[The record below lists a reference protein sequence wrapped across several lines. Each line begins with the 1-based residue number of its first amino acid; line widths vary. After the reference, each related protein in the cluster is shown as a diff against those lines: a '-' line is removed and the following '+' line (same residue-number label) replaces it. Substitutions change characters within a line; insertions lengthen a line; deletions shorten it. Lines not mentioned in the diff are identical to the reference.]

1 MMKEQHTGGLTTA
14 QVEESARLH
23 GINVITPPPRPSLW
37 IKFLDNFRNPLIKIL
52 LVALLLSIGIA
63 LYEYICTGAGASV
76 FLEPIGILL
85 AVMLATLIGFWLE
98 VSADRKFEILN
109 RTNDDML
116 VKVLR
121 EGSVREIPRRDVV
134 VGDTVILDTGDEVPA
149 DGRLVSSLSLGVNE
163 SSLTG
168 EPLAHKSHTGDT
180 PGAKESTY
188 PADMV
193 MRGTTVVEGRGTM
206 VVTAVGDTTEQGHVY
221 KASTIDTGVKTPLT
235 IQFERLGRLISYAS
249 YAVGALIIIGRAL
262 MFDWHGADSMAAIEY
277 SLNTI
282 MLAVTLIVVSVPEG
296 LPMSVTLSLALSMRR
311 MLATNNLVRKM
322 HACETMGA
330 TTVIC
335 TDKTGTLTQNRM
347 SVADTDF
354 YILSSGGKL
363 GTDIP
368 SDIIKEGI
376 AVNSTAFLD
385 YGNDP
390 AKVKIT
396 TVGNP
401 TEGALLMW
409 LYNQDIDYLKLR
421 EDAAIIEQLA
431 FSTKRKYMATV
442 VDSPLLDSK
451 VLYVKGAP
459 EIVLAM
465 CGKVAGDV
473 DRNSINDKLLDYQ
486 NHAYRTLGFA
496 YCLLKDDSPVIK
508 DEQLRAGLDLEFI
521 GICAIADPVRDD
533 VPAAIRESINAG
545 IGVKIVTGDTPGT
558 AKEIGRQ
565 VGLWTDADT
574 DESHI
579 SGPDWAAL
587 SDDEAR
593 ARALK
598 IKIMSRARPTDKSR
612 LVNLLQ
618 QQGEVVAVTGDGT
631 NDAPALNAAQ
641 VGLAMGDGT
650 SVAKEAGDIIIMDNS
665 FSSIAKAVMWGRSLY
680 LNIQRFILFQLTVNI
695 VACLIVII
703 GAFTGTQSPLT
714 VTQMLWV
721 NLIMDTFAALA
732 LASLPPSPEV
742 MNKKPR
748 RSDAFII
755 TPAMGWR
762 IVGMGIFFTL
772 LLWAFLHYL
781 RIHTGDSITTWS
793 CAEFFD
799 SLTRSEAHP
808 LSAYDLTVFFCGFVF
823 LQVWNLFNA
832 RAFLSGHSA
841 FHDIVHSKVFFSVLG
856 AIFIGQIAIVYLGG
870 QMFNVTAI
878 PFDHLLLIIAATSPI
893 MIIPLFYDLIAHAIR
908 KK

>member
-1 MMKEQHTGGLTTA
+1 MENYNLKGLNDA
-14 QVEESARLH
+14 QVAESARLH

-37 IKFLDNFRNPLIKIL
+37 KKFLDNFKNPLIKIL
-52 LVALLLSIGIA
+52 LVALGLSIGIA
-63 LYEYICTGAGASV
+63 CYEYTAAGHGLSV
-76 FLEPIGILL
+76 FLEPLGILL
-85 AVMLATLIGFWLE
+85 AVLLATLIGFCLE

-116 VKVLR
+116 VKVVR
-121 EGSVREIPRRDVV
+121 NGSVHEIPRRDVV
-134 VGDTVILDTGDEVPA
+134 VGDVVILDTGDEVPA
-149 DGRLVSSLSLGVNE
+149 DGHLVDSLSMGVNE

-168 EPLAHKSHTGDT
+168 EPLAHKSHEPSAGE
-180 PGAKESTY
+180 AKESTY
-188 PADMV
+188 PANMV
-193 MRGTTVVEGRGTM
+193 LRGTTVVEGRGTM
-206 VVTAVGDTTEQGHVY
+206 VVTAVGDSTEQGHAY

-249 YAVGALIIIGRAL
+249 YAVGALIIIGRAM
-262 MFDWHGADSMAAIEY
+262 MFDWGASEPIEAIEY
-277 SLNTI
+277 ALTTI

-347 SVADTDF
+347 SMADTDF
-354 YILSSGGKL
+354 FELPDGGRLGDDTMSKL
-363 GTDIP
+363 VE
-368 SDIIKEGI
+368 EGI
-376 AVNSTAFLD
+376 SVNSTAFLD
-385 YGNDP
+385 YGDDP
-390 AKVKIT
+390 ANVKVSAL
-396 TVGNP
+396 GNP

-409 LYNQDIDYLKLR
+409 LYDNGIDYLKLR
-421 EDAAIIEQLA
+421 EDAAITEQLA

-442 VDSPLLDSK
+442 ADSPLLGRR

-459 EIVLAM
+459 EIVMGM
-465 CGKVAGDV
+465 CADIAGNV
-473 DRNSINDKLLDYQ
+473 DRDTISKKLLDYQ
-486 NHAYRTLGFA
+486 SHAYRTLGFA
-496 YCLLKDDSPVIK
+496 YCLLDDDSPVIV
-508 DEQLRAGLDLEFI
+508 DEALRQGLKLTFI
-521 GICAIADPVRDD
+521 GICAIADPVRTD
-533 VPAAIRESINAG
+533 VPEAIGDVLHAG

-574 DESHI
+574 DENHI

-593 ARALK
+593 DRAMK

-618 QQGEVVAVTGDGT
+618 QQGQVVAVTGDGT

-680 LNIQRFILFQLTVNI
+680 LNIQRFVLFQLTVNI
-695 VACLIVII
+695 VACLIVVI

-732 LASLPPSPEV
+732 LASLPPSDEV
-742 MNKKPR
+742 MNKPPR

-762 IVGMGIFFTL
+762 IVGLGVFFTL
-772 LLWAFLHYL
+772 VLWAFLHYL
-781 RIHTGDSITTWS
+781 RIHVGDSLSTWS
-793 CAEFFD
+793 LGEFC
-799 SLTRSEAHP
+799 RSIVEPEAHP
-808 LSAYDLTVFFCGFVF
+808 LSAYDLTLFFCTFVF
-823 LQVWNLFNA
+823 VQVWNLFNA
-832 RAFLSGHSA
+832 RAFMSGHSA
-841 FHDIVHSKVFFSVLG
+841 FHDLRDSKVFFGVVAL
-856 AIFIGQIAIVYLGG
+856 IIVGQIAIVYIGG
-870 QMFNVTAI
+870 NMFNVTAI
-878 PFDHLLLIIAATSPI
+878 PMADLLTVIAATSPI
-893 MIIPLFYDLIAHAIR
+893 MIIPLLYDLIAHAVR

>member
-1 MMKEQHTGGLTTA
+1 MDNKHLSGLSA
-14 QVEESARLH
+14 AEVEESARLH

-37 IKFLDNFRNPLIKIL
+37 IKFLEYFKNPLIKIL

-63 LYEYICTGAGASV
+63 VYEYFGTGATGAV
-76 FLEPIGILL
+76 FLEPLGILIAIL
-85 AVMLATLIGFWLE
+85 LATLIGFWLE

-116 VKVLR
+116 VKVVR
-121 EGSVREIPRRDVV
+121 EGQVKEIPRRDVV
-134 VGDTVILDTGDEVPA
+134 VGDVVILDTGDEVPA
-149 DGRLVSSLSLGVNE
+149 DGRLVDSLSMGVNE

-168 EPLAHKSHTGDT
+168 EPLAHKSHLGESSD
-180 PGAKESTY
+180 KESTY
-188 PADMV
+188 ASDMV

-206 VVTAVGDTTEQGHVY
+206 VVTAVGDATEQGHVF
-221 KASTIDTGVKTPLT
+221 KASTIDTGIKTPLT

-249 YAVGALIIIGRAL
+249 YAVGILIILGRAL
-262 MFDWHGADSMAAIEY
+262 MFNWGEATTIEAIEY

-354 YILSSGGKL
+354 YQL
-363 GTDIP
+363 GADQKITAGTAGDLV
-368 SDIIKEGI
+368 KEGI

-385 YGNDP
+385 YGDDP
-390 AKVKIT
+390 AHVKLSA
-396 TVGNP
+396 VGNP

-409 LYNQDIDYLKLR
+409 LYGQGIDYLKLR
-421 EDAAIIEQLA
+421 EDAAIVEQLS

-442 VDSPLLDSK
+442 VDSPLLGRK

-459 EIVLAM
+459 EIVLGM
-465 CGKVAGDV
+465 SKTVAGDV
-473 DRNSINDKLLDYQ
+473 DRQSIADKLLGYQ
-486 NHAYRTLGFA
+486 SHAYRTLGFA
-496 YCLLKDDSPVIK
+496 YCFIDDDRPVI
-508 DEQLRAGLDLEFI
+508 DGEVLREGLPLEFI
-521 GICAIADPVRDD
+521 GICAIADPVRAD
-533 VPAAIRESINAG
+533 VPAAISESLHAG

-574 DESHI
+574 DEATI
-579 SGPDWAAL
+579 SGPEWAAL
-587 SDDEAR
+587 SDEEALER
-593 ARALK
+593 AGK

-612 LVNLLQ
+612 LVELLQ
-618 QQGEVVAVTGDGT
+618 KRGEVVAVTGDGT

-665 FSSIAKAVMWGRSLY
+665 FTSIAKAVMWGRSLY
-680 LNIQRFILFQLTVNI
+680 LNIQRFVLFQLTVNI
-695 VACLIVII
+695 VACLIVVI

-742 MNKKPR
+742 MNKPPR

-755 TPAMGWR
+755 TRAMGVR
-762 IVGMGIFFTL
+762 IIGLGIFFTL
-772 LLWAFLHYL
+772 VLWGFLHYL
-781 RIHTGDSITTWS
+781 RIHVGDSISTWETG
-793 CAEFFD
+793 EFFS
-799 SLTRSEAHP
+799 SLLKPEAHA
-808 LSAYDLTVFFCGFVF
+808 LSDYDLTIFFCGFVF
-823 LQVWNLFNA
+823 IQVWNLFNA
-832 RAFLSGHSA
+832 RAFMSGHSA
-841 FHDIVHSKVFFSVLG
+841 FHDMIHSKVFFGVL
-856 AIFIGQIAIVYLGG
+856 AVIFAGQIAIVYLGG
-870 QMFNVTAI
+870 EMFNVTAI
-878 PFDHLLLIIAATSPI
+878 PFKDLLLIIAYTSPI
-893 MIIPLFYDLIAHAIR
+893 MLIPLIYDLLRHAI
-908 KK
+908 KGK

>member
-1 MMKEQHTGGLTTA
+1 MDNKHLSGLSAA

-37 IKFLDNFRNPLIKIL
+37 IKFLEYFKNPLIKIL
-52 LVALLLSIGIA
+52 LVALLLSIGISV
-63 LYEYICTGAGASV
+63 YEYFGTGAPASV
-76 FLEPIGILL
+76 FLEPLGILIAIL
-85 AVMLATLIGFWLE
+85 LATLIGFWLE

-116 VKVLR
+116 VKVVR
-121 EGSVREIPRRDVV
+121 EGQVKEIPRRDVV
-134 VGDTVILDTGDEVPA
+134 VGDIVILDTGDEVPA
-149 DGRLVSSLSLGVNE
+149 DGRLIDSLSMGVNE

-168 EPLAHKSHTGDT
+168 EPLAHKSHLGDSSD
-180 PGAKESTY
+180 KEATY
-188 PADMV
+188 AADMV

-206 VVTAVGDTTEQGHVY
+206 VVTAVGDATEQGHVF
-221 KASTIDTGVKTPLT
+221 KASTIDTGIKTPLT

-249 YAVGALIIIGRAL
+249 YAVGFLIILGRAL
-262 MFDWHGADSMAAIEY
+262 MFNWGEASAMGAIEY

-354 YILSSGGKL
+354 YNL
-363 GTDIP
+363 GNDQKIVNDTAGDLV
-368 SDIIKEGI
+368 KEGI

-385 YGNDP
+385 YGDDP
-390 AKVKIT
+390 AHVKLSA
-396 TVGNP
+396 VGNP

-409 LYNQDIDYLKLR
+409 LYGQGIDYLKLR
-421 EDAAIIEQLA
+421 EEAAIIEQLS

-442 VDSPLLDSK
+442 VDSPLLGRK

-459 EIVLAM
+459 EIVLGM
-465 CGKVAGDV
+465 SKTVAGDV
-473 DRNSINDKLLDYQ
+473 DRQSIADKLLGYQ
-486 NHAYRTLGFA
+486 SHAYRTLGFA
-496 YCLLKDDSPVIK
+496 YCFIDDDKAVV
-508 DEQLRAGLDLEFI
+508 EGEALREGLPLEFI
-521 GICAIADPVRDD
+521 GICAIADPVRAD
-533 VPAAIRESINAG
+533 VPAAITESLHAG

-574 DESHI
+574 DEATI
-579 SGPDWAAL
+579 SGPEWAAL
-587 SDDEAR
+587 SDEEALER
-593 ARALK
+593 ASK

-612 LVNLLQ
+612 LVELLQ
-618 QQGEVVAVTGDGT
+618 KRGEVVAVTGDGT

-665 FSSIAKAVMWGRSLY
+665 FTSIAKAVMWGRSLY
-680 LNIQRFILFQLTVNI
+680 LNIQRFVLFQLTVNI
-695 VACLIVII
+695 VACLIVVI

-742 MNKKPR
+742 MNKPPR
-748 RSDAFII
+748 RSNAFII
-755 TPAMGWR
+755 TPAMGVR
-762 IVGMGIFFTL
+762 IIGLGIFFTL
-772 LLWAFLHYL
+772 VLWGFLHYL
-781 RIHTGDSITTWS
+781 RIHVGDSISTWETG
-793 CAEFFD
+793 EFFS
-799 SLTRSEAHP
+799 SLLKPEAHA
-808 LSAYDLTVFFCGFVF
+808 LSEYDLTIFFCGFVF
-823 LQVWNLFNA
+823 IQVWNLFNA
-832 RAFLSGHSA
+832 RAFMSGHSA
-841 FHDIVHSKVFFSVLG
+841 FHDMIHSKVFFGVL
-856 AIFIGQIAIVYLGG
+856 AVIFFGQIAIVYLGG
-870 QMFNVTAI
+870 EMFNVTAI
-878 PFDHLLLIIAATSPI
+878 PFSDLLLIIAYTSPI
-893 MIIPLFYDLIAHAIR
+893 MLIPLIYDLLRHAI
-908 KK
+908 KGK